1 MEEFLKRMLS
11 MIQRYK
17 YVAVILLL
25 GVALMLLPTG
35 QKDSQPEQQIHNPQ
49 VPGMQEQLEQ
59 ILSQIQGVGKVRV
72 LLTELQGEQT
82 LYVRDENAY
91 DSADR
96 TEVQSEAVII
106 TDSQRNEAG
115 LIRQLIPPVYQG
127 AVIVCQ
133 GGDSAAVRLAVVQ
146 AVSDATGLSADKITV
161 LKMK

>member
-35 QKDSQPEQQIHNPQ
+35 QKDSQPEQQIHNTQ

-82 LYVRDENAY
+82 IYVRDENAY